1 MKERISELIEVLP
14 ELLAEKKYAILRD
27 MLADIPSP
35 DLAEIFTD
43 VDFEYHTIIF
53 RLLSKSH
60 AAETFVEL
68 DSDTQKRLIDGF
80 SEGELSSVL
89 EEMYLDDTVDI
100 IEEMPANVVKRI
112 IKSSTHENRGLI
124 NRLLRFPKN
133 SAGSL
138 MTTEYVR
145 LSPNMTVRDALS
157 HIRRVAIDKETI
169 YTSYVTDSER
179 TLLGIVTARS
189 LMISDP
195 DIPITDIMEE
205 NVIYADTSTDR
216 EEVANI
222 FAKYGFIALP
232 VVDSEKR
239 LVGIVTVDD
248 AIDVIRE
255 EADEDLAHIVGITPT
270 ETTYLKT
277 PVLKIWLSRVPW
289 LLLLMISATFSSTI
303 LSSFER
309 ALPAVLIL
317 FVPMLMDTGGNS
329 GGQSSVTVIR
339 SLGLG
344 EVTTSNLW
352 AIAYKEIRV
361 GVITGLTIGTVALG
375 KVMLVDRL
383 IMNNPDVTLTVG
395 LVVAI
400 TLGITIVISKLIG
413 AILPLGAKKLGLDPA
428 VMASPFVTTVVDA
441 ASLLVYFFI
450 ASKIFML

>member
-1 MKERISELIEVLP
+1 MKEKIEELIEALP
-14 ELLAEKKYAILRD
+14 ALLAEKKYATLRNI
-27 MLADIPSP
+27 LADIPSP
-35 DLAEIFTD
+35 DLAEIFED
-43 VDFEYHTIIF
+43 VDFEYHTVIF

-68 DSDTQKRLIDGF
+68 DSDTQRRLINGF

-100 IEEMPANVVKRI
+100 IEEMPATVVKRI
-112 IKSSTHENRGLI
+112 IKSSPPENRSVI
-124 NRLLRFPKN
+124 NKLLRYPKN

-145 LSPNMTVRDALS
+145 LSPDMTVGDALS
-157 HIRRVAIDKETI
+157 HIRHVAIDKETI
-169 YTSYVTDSER
+169 YTAYVTDKER
-179 TLLGIVTARS
+179 RLIGIVTARS

-195 DIPITDIMEE
+195 DTPITEIMEE
-205 NVIYADTSTDR
+205 NIIYADTHLDR

-222 FAKYGFIALP
+222 FARYGFIALP
-232 VVDSEKR
+232 VADSERR

-277 PVLKIWLSRVPW
+277 SVLKIWLSRVPW

-303 LSSFER
+303 LSGFER
-309 ALPAVLIL
+309 ALPTVLIL

-344 EVTTSNLW
+344 EVSTKDLL

-361 GVITGLTIGTVALG
+361 GIITGITIGAVAFG
-375 KVMLVDRL
+375 KVMLVDNL
-383 IMNNPDVTLTVG
+383 IMSNPEVTATVA
-395 LVVAI
+395 LVVSI
-400 TLGITIVISKLIG
+400 TLALTIVISKLIG
-413 AILPLGAKKLGLDPA
+413 AVLPLGAKKLGLDPA

-441 ASLLVYFFI
+441 ASLLIYFFV
-450 ASKIFML
+450 ADRIFAL